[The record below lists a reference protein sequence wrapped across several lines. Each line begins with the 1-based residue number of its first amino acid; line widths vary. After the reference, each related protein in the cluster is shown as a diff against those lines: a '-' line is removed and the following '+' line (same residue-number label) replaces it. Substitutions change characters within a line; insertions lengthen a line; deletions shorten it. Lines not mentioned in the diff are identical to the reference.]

1 MVGAPPPAGEPAP
14 RLDDPVELSVVIP
27 VRDAAAVV
35 PDQLGALRAQR
46 WEGHWEVVVAL
57 DAGSAD
63 ATADV
68 VGRYADGWPR
78 LRIVDAP
85 PGGGPGSARNVGA
98 AAAAGS
104 ALAFCDADDVVAPG
118 WVAAMGDALRHHE
131 FVTGPLELDRLNP
144 TWLVESRGRSF
155 ADRRPVY
162 EGIFPY
168 ASSCNLGVR
177 RPVFERAGGFD
188 AAWRVGEDIELSM
201 RLWLSGIVLH
211 FEPGAVVHYRYRP
224 TLRSTYRQARSYGR
238 VRPLLAE
245 RLRRAGRPAPNRSAG
260 LRNWAWLV
268 RHVRLLAGRPG
279 RAKWLWVAGQRVG
292 SLEGSWR
299 VRRLYP

>member
-1 MVGAPPPAGEPAP
+1 M
-14 RLDDPVELSVVIP
+14 IP

>member
-27 VRDAAAVV
+27 ARDAAAVV

-46 WEGHWEVVVAL
+46 WEGRWEVVVAL
-57 DAGSAD
+57 DAGSTD

-144 TWLVESRGRSF
+144 TWLVESRRRSF

>member
-1 MVGAPPPAGEPAP
+1 
-14 RLDDPVELSVVIP
+14 
-27 VRDAAAVV
+27 
-35 PDQLGALRAQR
+35 
-46 WEGHWEVVVAL
+46 
-57 DAGSAD
+57 
-63 ATADV
+63 
-68 VGRYADGWPR
+68 
-78 LRIVDAP
+78 
-85 PGGGPGSARNVGA
+85 
-98 AAAAGS
+98 
-104 ALAFCDADDVVAPG
+104 
-118 WVAAMGDALRHHE
+118 
-131 FVTGPLELDRLNP
+131 
-144 TWLVESRGRSF
+144 VESRGRSF
-155 ADRRPVY
+155 ADRRPLY

-177 RPVFERAGGFD
+177 RRLFERAGGFD
-188 AAWRVGEDIELSM
+188 PAWRVGEDIELSM

-245 RLRRAGRPAPNRSAG
+245 RLRQAGRPAPNRSAG

-268 RHVRLLAGRPG
+268 RHAPLLAGRPG

>member
-131 FVTGPLELDRLNP
+131 FVTGPLELNRLNP

-268 RHVRLLAGRPG
+268 RHVLLLAGRPG

>member
-131 FVTGPLELDRLNP
+131 FVTGPLELGWP
-144 TWLVESRGRSF
+144 
-155 ADRRPVY
+155 RR
-162 EGIFPY
+162 
-168 ASSCNLGVR
+168 
-177 RPVFERAGGFD
+177 
-188 AAWRVGEDIELSM
+188 
-201 RLWLSGIVLH
+201 
-211 FEPGAVVHYRYRP
+211 
-224 TLRSTYRQARSYGR
+224 
-238 VRPLLAE
+238 
-245 RLRRAGRPAPNRSAG
+245 
-260 LRNWAWLV
+260 
-268 RHVRLLAGRPG
+268 
-279 RAKWLWVAGQRVG
+279 
-292 SLEGSWR
+292 
-299 VRRLYP
+299 

>member
-168 ASSCNLGVR
+168 ASSCNHGVR

>member
-1 MVGAPPPAGEPAP
+1 MVLHRALCQEEPLAD
-14 RLDDPVELSVVIP
+14 LAI
-27 VRDAAAVV
+27 
-35 PDQLGALRAQR
+35 
-46 WEGHWEVVVAL
+46 
-57 DAGSAD
+57 AGSRRQELQHLAL
-63 ATADV
+63 AFGELL

-268 RHVRLLAGRPG
+268 RHVLLLAGRPG

>member
-1 MVGAPPPAGEPAP
+1 M
-14 RLDDPVELSVVIP
+14 
-27 VRDAAAVV
+27 
-35 PDQLGALRAQR
+35 
-46 WEGHWEVVVAL
+46 VVAL

-299 VRRLYP
+299 VRSLYP

>member
-1 MVGAPPPAGEPAP
+1 MGE
-14 RLDDPVELSVVIP
+14 
-27 VRDAAAVV
+27 
-35 PDQLGALRAQR
+35 ALRQ
-46 WEGHWEVVVAL
+46 
-57 DAGSAD
+57 
-63 ATADV
+63 
-68 VGRYADGWPR
+68 
-78 LRIVDAP
+78 
-85 PGGGPGSARNVGA
+85 
-98 AAAAGS
+98 
-104 ALAFCDADDVVAPG
+104 
-118 WVAAMGDALRHHE
+118 HE

-201 RLWLSGIVLH
+201 RLWLSGVVMH

-224 TLRSTYRQARSYGR
+224 TLLSTYRQARSYGR

-245 RLRRAGRPAPNRSAG
+245 RLRQAGRPAPNRSAG

-268 RHVRLLAGRPG
+268 RHVQLLAGRPG